1 MITMVGAELGE
12 GPHPRK
18 GTHYGRNRGRG
29 RTRGREHTAVG
40 MLMMTMMMMITLRAE
55 PGEGHTYGAHRYK
68 RRVALTRTGA
78 RVRVERAVNVPEA
91 ALHRAAL
98 TAPQAERTRVR
109 CAR

>member
-1 MITMVGAELGE
+1 M
-12 GPHPRK
+12 PR
-18 GTHYGRNRGRG
+18 GSTVDNALICPSRADRTHCLEPKWL
-29 RTRGREHTAVG
+29 RTVG
-40 MLMMTMMMMITLRAE
+40 MLLMMMMMITLRAE

-98 TAPQAERTRVR
+98 TTPQAERARVR